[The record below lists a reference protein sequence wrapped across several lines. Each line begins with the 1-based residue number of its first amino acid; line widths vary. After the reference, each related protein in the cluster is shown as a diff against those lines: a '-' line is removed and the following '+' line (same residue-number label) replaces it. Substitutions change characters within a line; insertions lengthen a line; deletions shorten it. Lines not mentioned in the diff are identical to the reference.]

1 MLSVENNLRKAKKYL
16 ERADFE
22 NAEKIYDQ
30 ILKKYPSNLRAKEG
44 KTNIYNL
51 NLAKNNQII
60 QDYNKKLLNLYKSK
74 KYDHKR
80 ISQVA
85 MIIRVRLRVLKQIK
99 NKHY

>member
-74 KYDHKR
+74 KYQEAIDFGIYMAIRKKNNF
-80 ISQVA
+80 QV
-85 MIIRVRLRVLKQIK
+85 
-99 NKHY
+99 